1 MGKKSS
7 SGSRHPD
14 YKAITYAGFLHL
26 PNVVTAEENFISLSG
41 SALKL
46 LVDVA
51 RQYNGSNNG
60 NLCMAMKLMKERGW
74 NSNNL
79 LNKAKQELIS
89 KNWITKTKQG
99 GMGIGAD
106 LFAITW
112 QPINDCGGK
121 LEVPS
126 TTLAP
131 RKFKPL
137 PKKMPHQLVVQKT
150 PDSGAYK

>member
-126 TTLAP
+126 TTLAS

-137 PKKMPHQLVVQKT
+137 PKKNAT
-150 PDSGAYK
+150 PISGAENTR

>member
-7 SGSRHPD
+7 NGSRYAD
-14 YKAITYAGFLHL
+14 YRAITYPGYLHL
-26 PNVVTAEENFISLSG
+26 PQVLTAEDDFISLSG

-46 LVDVA
+46 LIDVA

-60 NLCMAMKLMKERGW
+60 DLCMAMTLMKVRGW

-79 LNKAKQELIS
+79 LSKAKQELIS

-112 QPINDCGGK
+112 QPINHCGGK
-121 LEVPS
+121 LDVPS
-126 TTLAP
+126 TTLPP
-131 RKFKPL
+131 RKFKRL
-137 PKKMPHQLVVQKT
+137 PEKNH
-150 PDSGAYK
+150 SN